1 MTSSFS
7 REHITPATRVTLERG
22 KQEAEVQLQQV
33 TVENLRRLFQVS
45 DAARYSTDKLRHV
58 IAVLLFLFSG

>member
-22 KQEAEVQLQQV
+22 EQEAEVQLQQV

-45 DAARYSTDKLRHV
+45 DAARYSTD
-58 IAVLLFLFSG
+58 